1 MIKQANFSAIL
12 LHKKIEPK
20 QKKSYILR
28 MIEIELKARVHDLE
42 KTIQKLNSFAKF
54 SGQLERHDT
63 YWSIFTSENPA
74 KKITARIRREIKD
87 GKQKV
92 FLTYKRKKLV
102 ENISDGQAF
111 QTEVNEENES
121 ELSDEKAVEFLL
133 RDSGFKISSTKE
145 KYVSAW
151 IYDTKYGQALLE
163 LCRIPPLGN
172 FLEIEILCEPKK
184 QDNSETAGIQNELLN
199 ILEKSG
205 ISKEQIENR
214 FYSDLLKEIQCKQQ
228 TATPPSTKKRKH

>member
-1 MIKQANFSAIL
+1 MDDV
-12 LHKKIEPK
+12 
-20 QKKSYILR
+20 
-28 MIEIELKARVHDLE
+28 EL
-42 KTIQKLNSFAKF
+42 
-54 SGQLERHDT
+54 
-63 YWSIFTSENPA
+63 Y
-74 KKITARIRREIKD
+74 
-87 GKQKV
+87 
-92 FLTYKRKKLV
+92 
-102 ENISDGQAF
+102 
-111 QTEVNEENES
+111 EVNEENES

-184 QDNSETAGIQNELLN
+184 QDNSKTAGIRNELLN

-228 TATPPSTKKRKH
+228 TANPKGNTECS